1 MLCTNSLSY
10 GVSLSLPDFIFIT
23 LPFLNLAKGFTI
35 CFYAQSTSFSS
46 ICSQTSGHPSIL
58 TLPRAFIIVE
68 IHNGKID
75 GDMWCHPG
83 ATNID
88 IKLESGSKQ
97 HQGLNKNENYLVSVF
112 Y

>member
-10 GVSLSLPDFIFIT
+10 GMSLSLPDFIFIT

-46 ICSQTSGHPSIL
+46 ICSQTSRHPSIL

-75 GDMWCHPG
+75 GEMWYHPT
-83 ATNID
+83 ATNVVIGAAG
-88 IKLESGSKQ
+88 LCPQHSG
-97 HQGLNKNENYLVSVF
+97 HLLAYV
-112 Y
+112 